1 MAQDTDRQDPGR
13 FQTDRIVAIAGV
25 HFIHDIYNSFLSPLL
40 PLIIQRLGLTLTQA
54 GSLAVCLQL
63 PSLFNP
69 FLGAAAER
77 RRLIRPLLIFS
88 PGVSATFMC
97 LIGVIPSFGLLC
109 ATLLAAG
116 LSVAALHVSAPVIV
130 ARLSGESL
138 GKGMSFFMVGGE
150 LARTAGPLVAV
161 WAVST
166 LGLPGLWQLMFFG
179 WAASAVLWWR
189 LRRAGE
195 GPQQERGVSL
205 AAMLAQMKRIIA
217 GIFGILVARAF
228 MAQAITTYLPTLLV
242 GEGHSLWFAVRG
254 GRRGGGLRLRHTQ
267 RPHRP
272 PARAAGRGAGLPG
285 HAGGPALLPGGAA
298 LLCAAAAG
306 VFDPGHRA
314 GAHGGHAGKRRAQQG
329 GGQRHLHGH
338 QLRHPRERNPDHRGH
353 KRHLWPAPGLHDRG
367 RHRLPGP
374 ALHPAAATVQDV
386 CGKPGLKRGARPPV
400 PLRCA
405 NRSLVRDRGWIYS
418 SSPAPPHRGSSPKRS
433 IHQA

>member
-166 LGLPGLWQLMFFG
+166 LGLPGLWQLLFFG

-242 GEGHSLWFAVRG
+242 GEGHSLWFAG
-254 GRRGGGLRLRHTQ
+254 ISLSLYE
-267 RPHRP
+267 
-272 PARAAGRGAGLPG
+272 
-285 HAGGPALLPGGAA
+285 
-298 LLCAAAAG
+298 AAG
-306 VFDPGHRA
+306 VA
-314 GAHGGHAGKRRAQQG
+314 GVFVSGTLSDRIGRR
-329 GGQRHLHGH
+329 RVL
-338 QLRHPRERNPDHRGH
+338 L
-353 KRHLWPAPGLHDRG
+353 
-367 RHRLPGP
+367 
-374 ALHPAAATVQDV
+374 AAA
-386 CGKPGLKRGARPPV
+386 
-400 PLRCA
+400 
-405 NRSLVRDRGWIYS
+405 LV
-418 SSPAPPHRGSSPKRS
+418 SPAMLVALLFSQGVLLFFVLLLLGFSTLATGPVLMAVMLENAGPNKAAANGTYMAISFAIRASVILIIGAISDTYGLRPAFMTAAGIACLGLPFILLLPRFRTSAES
-433 IHQA
+433 QA

>member
-242 GEGHSLWFAVRG
+242 GEGHSLWFAG
-254 GRRGGGLRLRHTQ
+254 ISLSLYE
-267 RPHRP
+267 
-272 PARAAGRGAGLPG
+272 
-285 HAGGPALLPGGAA
+285 
-298 LLCAAAAG
+298 AAG
-306 VFDPGHRA
+306 VA
-314 GAHGGHAGKRRAQQG
+314 GVFVSGTLSDRIGRR
-329 GGQRHLHGH
+329 RVL
-338 QLRHPRERNPDHRGH
+338 L
-353 KRHLWPAPGLHDRG
+353 
-367 RHRLPGP
+367 
-374 ALHPAAATVQDV
+374 AAA
-386 CGKPGLKRGARPPV
+386 
-400 PLRCA
+400 
-405 NRSLVRDRGWIYS
+405 LV
-418 SSPAPPHRGSSPKRS
+418 SPAMLVALLFSQGVLLFFVLLLLGFSTLATGPVLMAVMLENAGPNKAAANGTYMAISFAIRASVILIIGAISDTYGLRPAFMTAAGIACLGLPFILLLPRFRTSAES
-433 IHQA
+433 QA

>member
-242 GEGHSLWFAVRG
+242 GEGHSLWFVG
-254 GRRGGGLRLRHTQ
+254 ISLSLYE
-267 RPHRP
+267 
-272 PARAAGRGAGLPG
+272 
-285 HAGGPALLPGGAA
+285 
-298 LLCAAAAG
+298 AAG
-306 VFDPGHRA
+306 VA
-314 GAHGGHAGKRRAQQG
+314 GVFVSGTLSDRIGRR
-329 GGQRHLHGH
+329 RVL
-338 QLRHPRERNPDHRGH
+338 L
-353 KRHLWPAPGLHDRG
+353 
-367 RHRLPGP
+367 
-374 ALHPAAATVQDV
+374 AAA
-386 CGKPGLKRGARPPV
+386 
-400 PLRCA
+400 
-405 NRSLVRDRGWIYS
+405 LV
-418 SSPAPPHRGSSPKRS
+418 SPAMLVALLFSQGVLLFFVLLLLGFSTLATGPVLMAVMLENAGPNKAAANGTYMAISFAIRASVILIIGAISDTYGLRPAFMTAAGIACLGLPFILLLPRFRTSAES
-433 IHQA
+433 QA